1 MFNGDNT
8 ETFIFRHLYFDISI
22 EYDIIFDERHA
33 TTTCKLY
40 GVAESIPYT
49 KWTSIHYRTRPK
61 KGTIRTVKINKL
73 FVHLLQGLLLLILEK
88 RDNFA
93 KNKK

>member
-1 MFNGDNT
+1 MEIT
-8 ETFIFRHLYFDISI
+8 QRHLYLDISI
-22 EYDIIFDERHA
+22 EYGTIFDERYA
-33 TTTCKLY
+33 TTTFKLY

-49 KWTSIHYRTRPK
+49 KWTSIYYRIRPK
-61 KGTIRTVKINKL
+61 KGTIRTYKINRL
-73 FVHLLQGLLLLILEK
+73 SVHLLQGLLLLILEK